1 MADYL
6 VLSPLILPLFF
17 AILTLFA
24 WHRLVW
30 QRALAVIGNAL
41 LLGCGLA
48 LLGLVERDGIQVV
61 QVGNW
66 PPPYGISL
74 VVDRFSALMVT
85 VAGGLALL
93 IAVFS
98 LGSMDEARLRFGF
111 YPLFFVLLMGV
122 CGAFITG
129 DIFNLYVWFE
139 VMLMASFVLI
149 ALGGERA
156 QLEGAL
162 KYVILNLL
170 SSALFLTATAVLYSL
185 TGPLNMAD
193 LSIRL
198 RTTIA
203 PDLVTTVAVMYMVA
217 FSIKAAVFPLFFWLP
232 ASYHTPPVTV
242 TALFSGLL
250 TKVGVYALVRVFTL
264 LFLTDVTFTHT
275 LLLVLGGLTM
285 VTGVLGAAAQYD
297 IRRLLSF
304 HIISQIG
311 YLLMGLG
318 LFSRSSLAATLYF
331 MVHVIIAKAM
341 LFLVAE
347 VMYRLGGTFDLRRLG
362 GLYRAYPWLALGFL
376 VPALSLAGIPPLSG
390 FFGKLALVQAGLAL
404 GQGAIVGVSL
414 GVSLLTLFSMTKIWQ
429 EAFWKPAESALRPLS
444 GSWGQRFALIVPIVL
459 MGLITI
465 GLGLWAES
473 LYAFALRAAAQL
485 LDPGLYVAAVMG
497 GVP

>member
-1 MADYL
+1 MGDYL
-6 VLSPLILPLFF
+6 VLFPLIVPLFF
-17 AILTLFA
+17 AILSLFA
-24 WHRLVW
+24 WRAITW
-30 QRALAVIGNAL
+30 QRGLAMVGTLILFSSGIAL
-41 LLGCGLA
+41 LD
-48 LLGLVERDGIQVV
+48 VVIHEGIRAV
-61 QVGNW
+61 QIGNW

-74 VVDRFSALMVT
+74 VVDAFSAFMV
-85 VAGGLALL
+85 VIAGGLAFL

-98 LGSMDEARLRFGF
+98 LGSMDEARLRYGF

-139 VMLMASFVLI
+139 VMLMASFVLM

-170 SSALFLTATAVLYSL
+170 SSALFLSATAVLYSL
-185 TGPLNMAD
+185 TGTLNMAD

-203 PDLVTTVAVMYMVA
+203 PDLVTTVAVMYLIA

-250 TKVGVYALVRVFTL
+250 TKVGVYALIRVFTL
-264 LFLTDVTFTHT
+264 LFLADVAFTHT
-275 LLLVLGGLTM
+275 LILVLGGFTM

-318 LFSRSSLAATLYF
+318 LFTQSALAATLYF
-331 MVHVIIAKAM
+331 MAHVIIAKAV
-341 LFLVAE
+341 LFLIAE
-347 VMYRLGGTFDLRRLG
+347 LLYRMGGSFDLRHLG
-362 GLYRAYPWLALGFL
+362 GFYRAYPWLALGFL
-376 VPALSLAGIPPLSG
+376 LPALSLAGVPPLSG
-390 FFGKLALVQAGLAL
+390 FFGKLALVQAGLVE
-404 GQGAIVGVSL
+404 GQFVIVGVSL
-414 GVSLLTLFSMTKIWQ
+414 AVSLLTLFSMTKIWN
-429 EAFWKPAESALRPLS
+429 EAFWKPASKELRSLS
-444 GSWGQRFALIVPIVL
+444 GSTGQRMALILPIVL
-459 MGLITI
+459 MGLITL
-465 GLGLWAES
+465 GLGLGAEPV
-473 LYAFALRAAAQL
+473 YALAQQAAAQL
-485 LDPGLYVAAVMG
+485 LDPGAYVAAVFG
-497 GVP
+497 GLP